1 MIGTVPMIGTVRL
14 HPAVAAAL
22 PRLADAA
29 LPREACGLLTGRREG
44 DALVLDGLAP
54 SRNLADG
61 EDAFELDTALH
72 LRLQRT
78 TRAVAAV
85 WHSHPGGGVRPS
97 ARDAAGAWD
106 AGLVW
111 LITAAGGT
119 TAWRPLGNG
128 RGFAPLRLAVA

>member
-1 MIGTVPMIGTVRL
+1 MIGTVRL
-14 HPAVAAAL
+14 EPSVAAAL
-22 PRLADAA
+22 PRLAAAA

-44 DALVLDGLAP
+44 EVLLLDGLAP

-61 EDAFELDTALH
+61 EDAFELDTAFH

-85 WHSHPGGGVRPS
+85 WHSHPRGDATPS

-111 LITAAGGT
+111 LITATGET
-119 TAWRPLGNG
+119 TAWRPLGEG
-128 RGFAPLRLAVA
+128 RGFAPLRLAVG

>member
-1 MIGTVPMIGTVRL
+1 MIEAVRL
-14 HPAVAAAL
+14 DRSVAAAL
-22 PRLADAA
+22 PRLATAA

-44 DALVLDGLAP
+44 AVLVLDGLAP

-78 TRAVAAV
+78 TRAVAAI
-85 WHSHPGGGVRPS
+85 WHSHPGGGATPS

-111 LITAAGGT
+111 LITAAGKT
-119 TAWRPLGNG
+119 TAWRPLEDG
-128 RGFAPLRLAVA
+128 RGFAPLALSVG